1 VPFSLAFADRDR
13 AGVVTEAL
21 AESLDNA
28 FAERVPEPHETL
40 DWWSMA
46 RCGSRVNL

>member
-1 VPFSLAFADRDR
+1 
-13 AGVVTEAL
+13 VVAEAL

-28 FAERVPEPHETL
+28 FAERLPDSGETP

-46 RCGSRVNL
+46 RCGSRANL